1 MEFRSFSLYRPH
13 GTDRVAYIV
22 TEPSVHGGLLVKV
35 SRGPKRVSVLTKM
48 FGPFDAAQAE
58 TVAARELSGLRAEGF
73 APSGLGVALAALD
86 SKKRKKR
93 ALAAVRL
100 GWMREAG
107 AVEPLLLLAQ
117 KANEELPVLVDAL
130 GEIHAG
136 RAASTI
142 DPRVIALAR
151 ATAERK
157 LLSRRRAGV
166 EALWRMN
173 DTEGLADAK
182 NRALERL
189 PKSVSDALGAADLS
203 SQRATDVADLVAV
216 VSSVPIKDRGLAMD
230 TLYELR
236 SPLTVEVV
244 RAILAGIGIDKP
256 HVWRYAKSVLKRAML
271 RYDFVTF
278 GLLAH
283 GVESLRGKTAGTTAT
298 LKSGFDGETKS
309 MRVFG
314 RATQAYVVRS
324 LWRYLSRLARYRAA
338 WFALAAAE
346 VLIHYRPEDEAQ
358 PSGLMGR
365 YAPLYLF
372 SRVVFGS
379 SQRFAIKH
387 RTLKV
392 PFKSASL
399 VKAKPDAA
407 EEAFPGLFRD
417 TPASLYRLLSAAKLP
432 VVHEIALRI
441 VRREPA
447 LLHSAPNADVVLMV
461 GATYKATVDV
471 ALGELRRRFDPEV
484 PDLEILRCLL
494 IDKRADVRTLGI
506 SWLEQSRAAWAR
518 SPHVVHW
525 IMNLLLHEDAEVRA
539 LSAEQAAKALEFVS
553 RGARQEL
560 ARRLL
565 EVLVQPEPEPGSF
578 DSHGRV
584 GQLLASE
591 IAALVT
597 IPQLF
602 ALLARGSAAS
612 RAVAMSALVTKQG
625 AASELGPDRLIV
637 LASDEQ
643 ALVRQAAFQLLRELG
658 ATFDLD
664 PSPLFV
670 LLELPFADA
679 RQFARDLLIGGHTGA
694 LSLDVLL
701 GLCDSN
707 LVEAQ
712 DVGKALVEA
721 RLSALEPDKLIAALT
736 QHPHRNIQR
745 FALGLVIG
753 HLQAGFVKLSA
764 LEAFFRAVLLDA
776 VPDRKMKRS
785 LLDFLGRRGLSDDNQ
800 AAVCARLLTVMA
812 KSQTKYESERAL
824 TLLTQIKLRYPAVE
838 TLDFK
843 VAEVSP

>member
-1 MEFRSFSLYRPH
+1 MHGSFSLYRPH

-22 TEPSVHGGLLVKV
+22 TEPSIHGGVIVKV

-48 FGPFDAAQAE
+48 HGPFDAAEAE
-58 TVAARELSGLRAEGF
+58 SVAARELAGLRDEGF

-117 KANEELPVLVDAL
+117 KANEELPVIVDTL

-136 RAASTI
+136 RDFSRI
-142 DPRVIALAR
+142 DPRVVALAR

-166 EALWRMN
+166 EALWRLS
-173 DTEGLADAK
+173 DKEGLADAK

-189 PKSVSDALGAADLS
+189 PKSVADALAVVDLS
-203 SQRATDVADLVAV
+203 SQRASDVADLVAV
-216 VSSVPIKDRGLAMD
+216 VSAIPIKDRGLAMD

-236 SPLTVEVV
+236 SPLTVEAV
-244 RAILAGIGIDKP
+244 RAIIPGIGIDKP

-283 GVESLRGKTAGTTAT
+283 GVESLRGKTPGTTAT

-324 LWRYLSRLARYRAA
+324 LWRYLSRLARYRAE
-338 WFALAAAE
+338 WFALGASEA
-346 VLIHYRPEDEAQ
+346 LIHYRPEDEAK
-358 PSGLMGR
+358 PNGLMGR
-365 YAPLYLF
+365 YSSLYLF
-372 SRVVFGS
+372 SRIAFGS
-379 SQRFAIKH
+379 SPRFAVKH
-387 RTLKV
+387 RTLKM

-399 VKAKPDAA
+399 VKPKVDVS
-407 EEAFPGLFRD
+407 EEAFPALFRAA
-417 TPASLYRLLSAAKLP
+417 PASLYRLLSAAKLP
-432 VVHEIALRI
+432 VVHEIALRM
-441 VRREPA
+441 VRREPE
-447 LLHSAPNADVVLMV
+447 LLHAAPNADVVLMV
-461 GATYKATVDV
+461 GATYKATVEV
-471 ALGELRRRFDPEV
+471 ALAELQRRFDPEA
-484 PDLEILRCLL
+484 PDMEILRCLL
-494 IDKRADVRTLGI
+494 VDKRADVRTLGL
-506 SWLEQSRAAWAR
+506 SWLEQSRSAWAR

-525 IMNLLLHEDAEVRA
+525 IMNLLEHEDAEVRA
-539 LSAEQAAKALEFVS
+539 LSAEQAARALEFVS
-553 RGARQEL
+553 RDAREEL
-560 ARRLL
+560 ARRIL
-565 EVLVQPEPEPGSF
+565 EVLVKPEPEPGAF

-602 ALLARGSAAS
+602 GLLARGGAAS
-612 RAVAMSALVTKQG
+612 RAVAMSALVSKEG
-625 AASELGPDRLIV
+625 AANELGADRLIV

-643 ALVRQAAFQLLRELG
+643 ALVRQAAFQLLRELR
-658 ATFDLD
+658 AAFDQD
-664 PSPLFV
+664 PSPLFA

-679 RQFARDLLIGGHTGA
+679 RQFAKELLTGGNSA
-694 LSLDVLL
+694 ELSLDVLL

-712 DVGKALVEA
+712 DVGKSLVES
-721 RLSALEPDKLIAALT
+721 RLAALAPDKLITALT
-736 QHPHRNIQR
+736 QHPHKNIQR
-745 FALGLVIG
+745 FALGLVLG

-764 LEAFFRAVLLDA
+764 LETFFRAVLLDA

-785 LLDFLGRRGLSDDNQ
+785 LMDFLGARGVLDENQ

-812 KSQTKYESERAL
+812 KSQTKFESERAL

-838 TLDFK
+838 TVNFTIT
-843 VAEVSP
+843 EVRA